1 MTKTIEHFINGKFIA
16 DKNDCTQ
23 DIYNPATGKVT
34 AKVAFANSQEVAAA
48 IAAAKAAFPAWSALT
63 PLRRA
68 RVIFKYKELLEK
80 NIDKLARLL
89 SEEHGKVLADAK
101 GEVLRGI
108 ELAEFTCG
116 MPYLLKGSYSEN
128 VGTNVDSYTIR
139 QPLGVCVGITPFNFP
154 VMIGNWMMAPAIAC
168 GNTFVLKPSEKDPS
182 SAMLL
187 AELMQEAGLPAGVL
201 NVVNGDKEA
210 VDILITHPD
219 VAAVSCVGSTP
230 VAEHI
235 YKTATAHGK
244 RSHTFGG
251 AKNHCLIMPD
261 ADIDEVAEALLGAAY
276 GAAGERCMA
285 IAVAVAITD
294 EVGDAVVKRLKEKV
308 PHLKIAPGTTPGAE
322 MGPLV
327 TKEHLERVKSYID
340 IGQREGAE
348 LVVDGRDFKMLGHE
362 DGFFMGGCLFD
373 KVKPDMRIYKEEIFG
388 PVLSIVR
395 VPNVESAINL
405 VNANEYGNGV
415 AIFTR
420 DGETARTFAS
430 KVTVGMVGINVP
442 IPVPVAYH
450 TFGGW
455 KRSLF
460 GDTHMHGPES
470 MRFYT
475 RSKTITSRWP
485 KINRKGTGY
494 HMPTNE

>member
-1 MTKTIEHFINGKFIA
+1 ME
-16 DKNDCTQ
+16 
-23 DIYNPATGKVT
+23 
-34 AKVAFANSQEVAAA
+34 
-48 IAAAKAAFPAWSALT
+48 
-63 PLRRA
+63 
-68 RVIFKYKELLEK
+68 
-80 NIDKLARLL
+80 
-89 SEEHGKVLADAK
+89 
-101 GEVLRGI
+101 
-108 ELAEFTCG
+108 
-116 MPYLLKGSYSEN
+116 GSYSEN
-128 VGTNVDSYTIR
+128 VGTQVDCYTIR

-154 VMIGNWMMAPAIAC
+154 VMIGNWMLVPAIAC
-168 GNTFVLKPSEKDPS
+168 GNTFILKPSEKDPS

-187 AELMQEAGLPAGVL
+187 AELIQEAGLPDGVL
-201 NVVNGDKEA
+201 NVINGNKEV

-235 YKTATAHGK
+235 YKTAIAHGK

-261 ADIDEVAEALLGAAY
+261 ADIDEAAEAILGAAY

-285 IAVAVAITD
+285 ISVAVAITD
-294 EVGDAVVKRLKEKV
+294 QVGDALVTRLKEKI
-308 PHLKIAPGTTPGAE
+308 PHLKIAPGTTSGAE

-327 TKEHLERVKSYID
+327 TEQHLEHVKSYID
-340 IGQREGAE
+340 IGVKEGAE
-348 LVVDGRDFKMLGHE
+348 LVVDGRDFKMPGHK
-362 DGFFMGGCLFD
+362 DGFFMGACLFD
-373 KVKPDMRIYKEEIFG
+373 KVKPEMRIYKDEIFG

-395 VPNVESAINL
+395 VPDLDSAINL

-420 DGETARTFAS
+420 DGEAAHKFAH

-450 TFGGW
+450 AFGGW

-460 GDTHMHGPES
+460 GDTHMHGSES
-470 MRFYT
+470 VHFYT
-475 RSKTITSRWP
+475 KSKTITSRWP
-485 KINRKGTGY
+485 KTNRKGTGY

>member
-1 MTKTIEHFINGKFIA
+1 MTKIIGHFIQGKFAA
-16 DKNDCTQ
+16 DKNDRKH

-34 AKVAFANSQEVAAA
+34 AEVAFASPQEVESA
-48 IAAAKAAFPAWSALT
+48 IEAAKNAFPAWSTLT
-63 PLRRA
+63 PLKRA

-80 NIDKLARLL
+80 NIDKLSQLL
-89 SEEHGKVLADAK
+89 SAEHGKVLDDAK
-101 GEVLRGI
+101 GEVLRAI
-108 ELAEFTCG
+108 ELVEFTCG

-154 VMIGNWMMAPAIAC
+154 IMISNWMYAPAIAC
-168 GNTFVLKPSEKDPS
+168 GNTFVLKPSEKDPTCV
-182 SAMLL
+182 MLL
-187 AELMQEAGLPAGVL
+187 AELMQEAGLPDGVL
-201 NVVNGDKEA
+201 NVVNGDKES

-219 VAAVSCVGSTP
+219 VSAVSCVGSTP

-235 YKTATAHGK
+235 YKTAIAHGK

-261 ADIDEVAEALLGAAY
+261 ADIDEAAEALLGAAY

-285 IAVAVAITD
+285 ISVAVTIGD
-294 EVGDAVVKRLKEKV
+294 EVGDALVERLKDKV
-308 PHLKIAPGTTPGAE
+308 PHLKIAPGTKAGAE

-327 TKEHLERVKSYID
+327 TQQHLERVKSYVD
-340 IGQREGAE
+340 IGVEEGAE
-348 LVVDGRDFKMLGHE
+348 LIVDGRDFELPGHKG
-362 DGFFMGGCLFD
+362 GFFMGGCLFD
-373 KVKPDMRIYKEEIFG
+373 KVKPEMRIYKEEIFG
-388 PVLSIVR
+388 PVLCIVR
-395 VPNVESAINL
+395 VPDLESAITL

-420 DGETARTFAS
+420 DGESAHRFAH

-442 IPVPVAYH
+442 IPVPIAYH
-450 TFGGW
+450 AFGGW

-460 GDTHMHGPES
+460 GDVHMHGDES
-470 MRFYT
+470 VRFYT

-494 HMPTNE
+494 HMPTND